1 MTDRQYASWKYI
13 EDSVLESP
21 EISLARRNS
30 IEAGVKPVTPGT
42 GAFLAQFVAATA
54 AQNIIEIG
62 TGLGV
67 SGLWIMQG
75 APNASL
81 TTIDMEAE
89 HQASAREV
97 FQAAGIPTARTRLIT
112 GRAAEVLP
120 RLNDGS
126 YDLVLID
133 ADSKSVPDYVE
144 HGLRIAR
151 PGGTVAVVR
160 VLRAGRVADPAVR
173 DETTVAFRHLIR
185 DAGAAEDVLSA
196 VIPVGDGLLLLTKRA

>member
-1 MTDRQYASWKYI
+1 MTDHQYASWKYI
-13 EDSVLESP
+13 EDAVVETP
-21 EISLARRNS
+21 EIALARRNS
-30 IEAGVKPVTPGT
+30 IEAGVRPVTPAT
-42 GAFLAQFVAATA
+42 GAFLAQFVAAIG

-67 SGLWIMQG
+67 SALWMLDG
-75 APNASL
+75 APTASL
-81 TTIDMEAE
+81 TTIDLEAE
-89 HQASAREV
+89 YQGAAREI
-97 FQAAGIPTARTRLIT
+97 FAAAGIPTARTRLIT
-112 GRAAEVLP
+112 GRAADVLP
-120 RLNDGS
+120 RINDGS

-133 ADSKSVPDYVE
+133 ADSKSAPDYVE

-151 PGGTVAVVR
+151 SGGTVAVVR

-196 VIPVGDGLLLLTKRA
+196 VIPVGDGVLLLTKRA